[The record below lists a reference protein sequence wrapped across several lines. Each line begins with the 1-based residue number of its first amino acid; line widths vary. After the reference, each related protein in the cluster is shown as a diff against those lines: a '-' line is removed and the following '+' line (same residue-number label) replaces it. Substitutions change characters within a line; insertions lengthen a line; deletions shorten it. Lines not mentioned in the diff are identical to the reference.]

1 MAAKKSKS
9 QNTTTAK
16 KVAKKKATV
25 GKANTKKTAAKKALK
40 KTAAKKT
47 PATRKSKTTAKSS
60 AKSRSKA
67 SSVDGILKRYEK
79 ERVAQETRLV
89 SVREQIKDL
98 TSKIQA
104 YQKQIVKL
112 KSQQLDTEN
121 SICTMDIRR
130 DQEVAGLLSSMGI
143 NLDSIA
149 SAGEAA
155 GKKKVDKPTPLFD
168 AAKESDDQ
176 DSSAEVSK
184 SESQSKP
191 KVDVLIADKSVWF
204 ESAFQS
210 DSLVFRERTRTS
222 DTG

>member
-1 MAAKKSKS
+1 MAAKRSKS
-9 QNTTTAK
+9 QRTTATK
-16 KVAKKKATV
+16 KVAKKKTGV
-25 GKANTKKTAAKKALK
+25 SRDGTKKTVAKKAVK

-47 PATRKSKTTAKSS
+47 PATSKGSAGKTKTAAKSKTKV
-60 AKSRSKA
+60 
-67 SSVDGILKRYEK
+67 SSVDGILKRYQK
-79 ERVAQETRLV
+79 ERITQETKLV

-130 DQEVAGLLSSMGI
+130 DQEVAGLLSSLGI

-149 SAGEAA
+149 SAGEAV

-168 AAKESDDQ
+168 GAKENDDQ
-176 DSSAEVSK
+176 DSSAKASNA
-184 SESQSKP
+184 ESQSKP
-191 KVDVLIADKSVWF
+191 KVDVLIADKSV
-204 ESAFQS
+204 
-210 DSLVFRERTRTS
+210 
-222 DTG
+222 

>member
-9 QNTTTAK
+9 RRTTATK
-16 KVAKKKATV
+16 KVAKKKAPV
-25 GKANTKKTAAKKALK
+25 SKASPKKTAAKKDVK

-47 PATRKSKTTAKSS
+47 AAKSS
-60 AKSRSKA
+60 SKPRTKA
-67 SSVDGILKRYEK
+67 SSVDGILKRYQK
-79 ERVAQETRLV
+79 ERVAQEAKLV
-89 SVREQIKDL
+89 SVREEIKDL

-121 SICTMDIRR
+121 SICTLDIRR
-130 DQEVAGLLSSMGI
+130 DQEVAGLLSSLGI

-168 AAKESDDQ
+168 GSQENDGQ
-176 DSSAEVSK
+176 DSSAKVST
-184 SESQSKP
+184 SESENKP
-191 KVDVLIADKSVWF
+191 KVDVLIVDKSV
-204 ESAFQS
+204 
-210 DSLVFRERTRTS
+210 
-222 DTG
+222 

>member
-191 KVDVLIADKSVWF
+191 KVDVLIADKSV
-204 ESAFQS
+204 
-210 DSLVFRERTRTS
+210 
-222 DTG
+222 

>member
-9 QNTTTAK
+9 QSTTATK
-16 KVAKKKATV
+16 KVAKKKTPV
-25 GKANTKKTAAKKALK
+25 SKASTKKTTAKKVVKKATAK
-40 KTAAKKT
+40 KTATSKV
-47 PATRKSKTTAKSS
+47 PTRKTKTAAKSS

-67 SSVDGILKRYEK
+67 SSVDGILKRYQK
-79 ERVAQETRLV
+79 ERVAQEAKLV

-98 TSKIQA
+98 TNKIQA
-104 YQKQIVKL
+104 HQKQIVKL

-149 SAGEAA
+149 SAGEAV

-168 AAKESDDQ
+168 SAKESEGHEA
-176 DSSAEVSK
+176 SAEVSGSK
-184 SESQSKP
+184 SENKSKS
-191 KVDVLIADKSVWF
+191 DILIADK
-204 ESAFQS
+204 
-210 DSLVFRERTRTS
+210 
-222 DTG
+222 

>member
-9 QNTTTAK
+9 QRTTATK
-16 KVAKKKATV
+16 KVVKKKTPAS
-25 GKANTKKTAAKKALK
+25 KASAKKTAVKKAIK

-47 PATRKSKTTAKSS
+47 PVNSKTKTAAKSS
-60 AKSRSKA
+60 SKSRTKA
-67 SSVDGILKRYEK
+67 SSVDGILKRYQK
-79 ERVAQETRLV
+79 ERVAQEAKLV
-89 SVREQIKDL
+89 SVREEIKDL

-121 SICTMDIRR
+121 SICTLDIRR
-130 DQEVAGLLSSMGI
+130 DQEVAGLLSSLGI

-168 AAKESDDQ
+168 GSQKNDDQ
-176 DSSAEVSK
+176 DSSAKESTSD
-184 SESQSKP
+184 SENKP
-191 KVDVLIADKSVWF
+191 KVDVLIVDKSV
-204 ESAFQS
+204 
-210 DSLVFRERTRTS
+210 
-222 DTG
+222 

>member
-9 QNTTTAK
+9 QRTTATK
-16 KVAKKKATV
+16 KVAKKKTV
-25 GKANTKKTAAKKALK
+25 VSRVGTKKTVAKKAVK

-47 PATRKSKTTAKSS
+47 PVTSKGSAGRTKITTKSSKSKTKV
-60 AKSRSKA
+60 
-67 SSVDGILKRYEK
+67 SSVDGILKRYQK
-79 ERVAQETRLV
+79 ERVAQEAKLV
-89 SVREQIKDL
+89 SVRDQIKDL

-130 DQEVAGLLSSMGI
+130 DQEVAGLLSSLGI

-149 SAGEAA
+149 SAGETV

-168 AAKESDDQ
+168 GAKENEGQ
-176 DSSAEVSK
+176 DSSAKASNAK
-184 SESQSKP
+184 SESKP
-191 KVDVLIADKSVWF
+191 KVDVLIADKSV
-204 ESAFQS
+204 
-210 DSLVFRERTRTS
+210 
-222 DTG
+222 

>member
-9 QNTTTAK
+9 QRTTATK
-16 KVAKKKATV
+16 KVVKKKTPAS
-25 GKANTKKTAAKKALK
+25 KASAKKTAVKKAIK

-47 PATRKSKTTAKSS
+47 PVNSKTKTAAKSS
-60 AKSRSKA
+60 SKSRTKA
-67 SSVDGILKRYEK
+67 SSVDGILKRYQK
-79 ERVAQETRLV
+79 ERVAQEAKLV
-89 SVREQIKDL
+89 SVREEIKDL

-121 SICTMDIRR
+121 SICTLDIRR
-130 DQEVAGLLSSMGI
+130 DQEVAGLLSSLGI

-168 AAKESDDQ
+168 GSQENDGQ
-176 DSSAEVSK
+176 DSSAKVST
-184 SESQSKP
+184 SESENKP
-191 KVDVLIADKSVWF
+191 KVDVLIVGKSV
-204 ESAFQS
+204 
-210 DSLVFRERTRTS
+210 
-222 DTG
+222 